1 MAECTCGFSTEYPT
15 CNGTHKVVKKVR
27 EEIARQIEGI
37 IYTSENA
44 EGMRALAAN
53 VARGKSMVIN
63 TNSCGCSNCGCK

>member
-15 CNGTHKVVKKVR
+15 CNGTHKVVNKVR

-44 EGMRALAAN
+44 EGMRMLAAN

-63 TNSCGCSNCGCK
+63 TKSCECDKCGCE